1 MAIIGVF
8 LLFFFLDKVGVL
20 LEFAFLLLVTL
31 LIAKDLV
38 VGVKLFEV
46 SRVDLLEHFLDV
58 GQFLESEVAT
68 EPVVVEED
76 LLASGRVLH
85 RRVDQLLLQFFVL
98 HELGLLLDFI
108 ILTLLI
114 EGASS
119 FLLP

>member
-1 MAIIGVF
+1 LAIIGVF

-20 LEFAFLLLVTL
+20 LEFSFLLLVAL

-98 HELGLLLDFI
+98 HELSLLLDFI